1 MTTLSSSVP
10 ECDLTASLAEQIVE
24 IVNRGLSDPDIEQVR
39 RLMLD
44 SLGVTLRGSVLPW
57 ARDIANWSQRFAGTG
72 AAPVI
77 GAEFS
82 AAASVAALVHGTA
95 AHGYELD
102 DTHDETMSHPAC
114 TVLPA
119 ALAVAAET
127 GASQRHLLVAI
138 AAGYETMAR
147 VGIMAHGLHV
157 IEGGFHPTAVFG
169 SFGAATACVVL
180 LHGEDRALQTDKLIS
195 AWGHALS
202 QTSGTMQFSVDPA
215 GGAVKRLH
223 AGYAA
228 RNGVMAAELAMES
241 GIGTPRRSLD
251 GRYGL
256 AKMFGGEVHAGAV
269 ARQAQDPLQIHC
281 ISLKPYSCCRIFHS
295 TIDAL
300 GEVTGGYGTS
310 VDQIRRIVVRGPQLI
325 EDQHMMRRPRSVMA
339 AQYSCPYLI
348 GASLAYG
355 PSRYDAYSEAHLDDP
370 RILAI
375 ADLVHFEYD
384 AELEALYPKQ
394 FPTAVTI
401 TFTDGSVKTSL
412 VKDSFGTP
420 AKPMTVDQIAE
431 KARSLLME
439 IDSKI
444 DIESRRKL
452 IWNDSTDARALASI
466 MAGR

>member
-1 MTTLSSSVP
+1 MTTSSVP
-10 ECDLTASLAEQIVE
+10 ECDLTASLADQIVE
-24 IVNRGLSDPDIEQVR
+24 IVNRGLADPDIEQVR

-44 SLGVTLRGSVLPW
+44 SLGVTLRGAALPW
-57 ARDIANWSQRFAGTG
+57 ARDIAKWSQRFFGTG
-72 AAPVI
+72 TAPVI
-77 GAEFS
+77 GTEAS

-127 GASQRHLLVAI
+127 GASQRHLFVAI
-138 AAGYETMAR
+138 AAGYEAMAR

-157 IEGGFHPTAVFG
+157 IEGGFHPTPIFG

-180 LHGEDRALQTDKLIS
+180 LHGEGRPIDADRLIT

-202 QTSGTMQFSVDPA
+202 QTSGTMQFSVDPT

-228 RNGVMAAELAMES
+228 RNGVIAAELAMES

-256 AKMFGGEVHAGAV
+256 AKMFGGEIHAAAV
-269 ARQAQDPLQIHC
+269 SRAAQDPLQIHC

-300 GEVTGGYGTS
+300 GEVTEKYSTS
-310 VDQIRRIVVRGPQLI
+310 VEQIRRIVVRGPQLI

-370 RILAI
+370 RILEI

-384 AELEALYPKQ
+384 AELEAMYPKQ

-401 TFTDGSVKTSL
+401 TFADGSIKTSL

-420 AKPMTVDQIAE
+420 AKPMTTDQIAE
-431 KARSLLME
+431 KARNLLME
-439 IDSKI
+439 IDSKV
-444 DIESRRKL
+444 DVDACRRK
-452 IWNDSTDARALASI
+452 IWNDATDARTLAAI

>member
-1 MTTLSSSVP
+1 MTTTPSPIP
-10 ECDLTASLAEQIVE
+10 ESDLTASLADQIAE
-24 IVNRGLSDPDIEQVR
+24 LVNRGLSGPDTEQVR

-44 SLGVTLRGSVLPW
+44 SLGVALRGAALPW
-57 ARDIANWSQRFAGTG
+57 ARDIADWSRRFFGTG

-77 GAEFS
+77 GTGAS

-119 ALAVAAET
+119 ALAVGAET
-127 GASQRHLLVAI
+127 GASQRLLFVAI
-138 AAGYETMAR
+138 AAGYEAMAR
-147 VGIMAHGLHV
+147 AGLMAHGLHV
-157 IEGGFHPTAVFG
+157 IEGGFHPTPVFG

-180 LHGEDRALQTDKLIS
+180 LHGEGKPIDPGKLIT

-256 AKMFGGEVHAGAV
+256 ARMFGGAVHAAPP
-269 ARQAQDPLQIHC
+269 RQAQEPLQIHR

-300 GEVTGGYGTS
+300 GEVTEAYSTP
-310 VDQIRRIVVRGPQLI
+310 VERIRRIVVRGPRLI

-339 AQYSCPYLI
+339 AQYSCPYLV

-355 PSRYDAYSEAHLDDP
+355 PSRYDAYSDAHLDDP
-370 RILAI
+370 RILEI

-384 AELEALYPKQ
+384 AELEAMYPKQ

-401 TFTDGSVKTSL
+401 TFADGSIKTSL

-420 AKPMTVDQIAE
+420 AKPMTADQIAQ

-439 IDSKI
+439 IDSEV
-444 DIESRRKL
+444 DVEACRER
-452 IWNDSTDARALASI
+452 IWNDGTDARTLASI